1 MCGICGILNFNGQ
14 NVNPQTIRSMAESL
28 VHRGPDEEGFFFSN
42 SESSSQSKIGLGF
55 RRLSIIDLTNGH
67 QPMRTNGLTVVF
79 NGEIY
84 NFKELKKECE
94 NLGHKFLTQSDTE
107 VLLRLFSEYKEKAL
121 EKLNGMFA
129 FALWNDKKNELLLA
143 RDRIGIKPLYYFF
156 DSKKIIFSSE
166 LKSLLL
172 SGEVPFELD
181 PKGIQDYFSFRFVP
195 APYTILKNVRKL
207 IPGHFLTFKEG
218 EMRDQSY
225 WNLESDFEPSKK
237 DEETLRVELFD
248 LLNESV
254 KLQMQSDVPLGAFL
268 SGGVDS
274 SLITALMVKNSAKK
288 IKTFSIG
295 FKKGTGVDESKY
307 ARTVAHFLGT
317 EHHELFLTENDL
329 AHAEKYFSKMNE
341 PVADPT
347 ILPTALLSR
356 FAREEVKVVLTGEG
370 GDELFAGYNRYKA
383 LLLTEWIL
391 KSPNF
396 LQKPFSFIAKKF
408 GRGDSFQAIPLVT
421 PQNWFNL
428 NQDFSSRIID
438 SLFENNENSQKNQG
452 YLKMLV
458 PSLISDQ
465 NPQLLNAIL
474 ALESR
479 TALPERLLMK
489 VDMASMSES
498 LEARPPYL
506 DHRIVELAWK
516 IPSSQ
521 KIKFFKGKY
530 ILRKI
535 AARFLPRGIAW
546 RKKHGFILP
555 LSHWIRSFNRDFIQA
570 SLEDSIFESSPI
582 FNKKMIR
589 NLKNSMNQTQ
599 TEEQIALAWPMITLS
614 LWNKNL
620 KKS

>member
-14 NVNPQTIRSMAESL
+14 PVNPETIKSMAGMLS
-28 VHRGPDEEGFFFSN
+28 HRGPDEEGFFISN
-42 SESSSQSKIGLGF
+42 PHSSSQSKIGLGF
-55 RRLSIIDLTNGH
+55 RRLSIIDLANGH
-67 QPMRTNGLTVVF
+67 QPMQYQELTLVF

-84 NFKELKKECE
+84 NFKELKKECV
-94 NLGHKFLTQSDTE
+94 NLEHTFLTQSDTE
-107 VLLRLFSEYKEKAL
+107 VLLHLFSEINEKAL

-129 FALWNDKKNELLLA
+129 FALWNNKTNELLLA
-143 RDRIGIKPLYYFF
+143 RDRIGIKPLYYFL
-156 DSKKIIFSSE
+156 DSKKIVFSSE
-166 LKSLLL
+166 LKSLLAC
-172 SGEVPFELD
+172 GQVPFELD
-181 PKGIQDYFSFRFVP
+181 SRALQDFFSFRFVP
-195 APYTILKNVRKL
+195 APYTLLKNVRKL

-218 EMRDQSY
+218 KIKDQAY
-225 WNLESDFEPSKK
+225 WNLNAALDPLKK
-237 DEETLRVELFD
+237 DEETFENELFD

-295 FKKGTGVDESKY
+295 FEKGTGVDESKY
-307 ARTVAHFLGT
+307 ARTVAKILGT

-329 AHAEKYFSKMNE
+329 AQAEKYLSKMNE

-356 FAREEVKVVLTGEG
+356 FAREEVKVTLTGEG

-383 LLLTEWIL
+383 LLLSEWIL
-391 KSPNF
+391 KSPKF
-396 LQKPFSFIAKKF
+396 FQKPFSFIAKKF
-408 GRGDSFQAIPLVT
+408 GKGQAFQTIPWIT
-421 PQNWFNL
+421 PLNWFDL
-428 NQDFSSRIID
+428 NQDFSSEIIE
-438 SLFENNENSQKNQG
+438 SLFENSESSQKNSG
-452 YLKMLV
+452 YLKMLT
-458 PSLISDQ
+458 PSLLNHQ
-465 NPQLLNAIL
+465 NPQLLNEIL
-474 ALESR
+474 KLESS

-535 AARFLPRGIAW
+535 ATRFLPRSIAW

-555 LSHWIRSFNRDFIQA
+555 LAHWVRSFKKDFIQT
-570 SLEDSIFESSPI
+570 SLEDSIFDSNPI
-582 FNKKMIR
+582 FNKKTIQ
-589 NLKNSMNQTQ
+589 NLKNSMSQTQ
-599 TEEQIALAWPMITLS
+599 SDEQIALAWPMIVLS
-614 LWNKNL
+614 LWSKSL